1 MTPKSPVCRE
11 IETDL
16 IAAATGEAD
25 AGAERRVREHV
36 ARCASCRDDFGGYR
50 AVDRTVGS
58 LRTSAEAEAAAEV
71 ARVRLLARLAD
82 LRTRLLTYGVFSS
95 PLGPILIARSEHGV
109 SLVEYLDRGGV
120 AGSRLARETSL
131 EVEED
136 SADLERVHRELLD
149 YLKGR
154 RTHLEWPLD
163 LRLARSDFHREV
175 LGATAAVP
183 YGTVTSYVGI
193 ATEIGQPRAVRAVA
207 QALRHNPVPI
217 VVPCHR
223 IIGVSGDLTGYAGKQ
238 AGAQGAVARGRGR
251 THGARRRRATRGA
264 PRAVPLRR
272 ERRARILRADLRLD
286 RASSHR
292 ARYAARLSRA
302 GRGPRPRPL
311 HQLPAGSPPAAA
323 GVAPPFHHRLSRS
336 LRPGIIRERGGIDDD
351 DARASDVVRG
361 GIPPDDGGHRGGD
374 RGAVRGGPLDCGPA
388 SGAHAARAA
397 AARQGGGVMDLN
409 DYVIDTLVR
418 QRLDDLRAEAHRV
431 TPRHGSARITGSGC
445 PHRRTELPD
454 GLAPDDLMAKGG
466 EARELAA
473 GAQRRSRSDHD
484 PRSR

>member
-136 SADLERVHRELLD
+136 GADLERVHRELLD

-223 IIGVSGDLTGYAGKQ
+223 IIGVSGDLTGYAGNKLGLKEQ
-238 AGAQGAVARGRGR
+238 LLAVEGVRTERVADVPRVARHALYHYDANAEREYCVPTCGSI
-251 THGARRRRATRGA
+251 ARRPIGRVTLLAS
-264 PRAVPLRR
+264 R
-272 ERRARILRADLRLD
+272 E
-286 RASSHR
+286 
-292 ARYAARLSRA
+292 
-302 GRGPRPRPL
+302 
-311 HQLPAGSPPAAA
+311 
-323 GVAPPFHHRLSRS
+323 
-336 LRPGIIRERGGIDDD
+336 
-351 DARASDVVRG
+351 
-361 GIPPDDGGHRGGD
+361 
-374 RGAVRGGPLDCGPA
+374 
-388 SGAHAARAA
+388 
-397 AARQGGGVMDLN
+397 
-409 DYVIDTLVR
+409 
-418 QRLDDLRAEAHRV
+418 RAEALGLVPCTSCRPDLHPL
-431 TPRHGSARITGSGC
+431 PRA
-445 PHRRTELPD
+445 
-454 GLAPDDLMAKGG
+454 
-466 EARELAA
+466 
-473 GAQRRSRSDHD
+473 
-484 PRSR
+484 

>member
-136 SADLERVHRELLD
+136 GADLERVHRELLD

-193 ATEIGQPRAVRAVA
+193 ATEIGQPTTCAPKPTAWRSRRRLGTARRA
-207 QALRHNPVPI
+207 LP
-217 VVPCHR
+217 
-223 IIGVSGDLTGYAGKQ
+223 
-238 AGAQGAVARGRGR
+238 ARGAR
-251 THGARRRRATRGA
+251 T
-264 PRAVPLRR
+264 
-272 ERRARILRADLRLD
+272 
-286 RASSHR
+286 
-292 ARYAARLSRA
+292 
-302 GRGPRPRPL
+302 
-311 HQLPAGSPPAAA
+311 
-323 GVAPPFHHRLSRS
+323 GVRSALTAS
-336 LRPGIIRERGGIDDD
+336 LRKT
-351 DARASDVVRG
+351 S
-361 GIPPDDGGHRGGD
+361 
-374 RGAVRGGPLDCGPA
+374 
-388 SGAHAARAA
+388 
-397 AARQGGGVMDLN
+397 
-409 DYVIDTLVR
+409 
-418 QRLDDLRAEAHRV
+418 
-431 TPRHGSARITGSGC
+431 
-445 PHRRTELPD
+445 RRKEEKL
-454 GLAPDDLMAKGG
+454 
-466 EARELAA
+466 E
-473 GAQRRSRSDHD
+473 S
-484 PRSR
+484 